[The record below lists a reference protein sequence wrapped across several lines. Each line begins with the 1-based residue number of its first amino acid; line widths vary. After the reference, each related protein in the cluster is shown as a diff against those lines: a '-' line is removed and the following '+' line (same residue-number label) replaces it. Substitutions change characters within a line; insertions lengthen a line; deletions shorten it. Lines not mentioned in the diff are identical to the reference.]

1 MDESPGDRYFVPSE
15 QAVEELVDLVLE
27 HLVPVAGWYREQ
39 LARRLEVG
47 GPGLA
52 VIEQVRR
59 RPSSAGRLSRT
70 TAMTPSAV
78 TKVVRRLEAAGHVVR
93 SPSADH
99 GQELL
104 VELLPHAE
112 RDGVLDGIRERVRS
126 SVAHLV
132 SSFGLCDEDRLRIA
146 ANVLVHA
153 ADTLGRE
160 ATDLEARHAR
170 RAMIVRRRRAR
181 EAAGLR

>member
-1 MDESPGDRYFVPSE
+1 VDESPPDRYFVPAE
-15 QAVEELVDLVLE
+15 QAVEELVDLVIE

-39 LARRLEVG
+39 LARHLEVG

-93 SPSADH
+93 NPSGEH
-99 GQELL
+99 EQELL
-104 VELLPHAE
+104 VELVPHE
-112 RDGVLDGIRERVRS
+112 DRDRVLDGVRRRVRS
-126 SVAHLV
+126 SMQHLV
-132 SSFGLCDEDRLRIA
+132 SSFGLNDEERLRIA

-153 ADTLGRE
+153 AATLGRE
-160 ATDLEARHAR
+160 ATDMEALHARH
-170 RAMIVRRRRAR
+170 AMIVRRRRAR